1 MTSLS
6 LLIPLLFWIA
16 LLSQITASNGFSNHI
31 CSRRVPLGPQ
41 RKPSIL
47 LSHSTALFQRAVAAS
62 DVPALSADKKTKSD
76 EVFIRDALQKN
87 ALFTSLPEESLVALI
102 DAFEKCNATTRK
114 QVIVQQGDSCDDG
127 GGYVYIIAEG
137 ECSVEVDGHV
147 VPHPF
152 GSMGS
157 GEIFGELSVLYSGT
171 RSATILTESE
181 SVTLFRI
188 FGDTFKEILDPRR
201 NVAYD
206 LETMQEID
214 GVINELWDCNKYGG
228 RGAGDIIPQYKPE
241 RIWLWSQWCGTIVKL
256 SLRATVGNMLFCVGF
271 IVLVQETQNGGTDF
285 HNHPI
290 QYFWTADGIVL
301 PDKNLPCV
309 QDLFLIR
316 KIWGYQQTLTIFIL
330 TFFVNQAFG
339 FWKGVY
345 CECRNVQ
352 SNLDGYFLTLSTNVK
367 RNDDGSFTEESAKLL
382 EDVGQYSRLW
392 HALFWASIAKRF
404 RVLQT
409 DLGLQRMASRGLL
422 TQTQL
427 EILQG
432 LELSTSDQ
440 LKLAPLQW
448 MLVRSIRAMDDG
460 VVAGDTATKGMLLK
474 GMNKL
479 RGSYTKIP
487 NKLAGRMPLAYTQFV
502 QILVDT
508 LVLMSP
514 IALYAELGA
523 YSVIAVGIITLFYT
537 GLLNLA
543 KIFLDPLNNENY
555 CEEDANFMDLGVL
568 IRESNDASTQWKR
581 AGERL
586 PFD

>member
-1 MTSLS
+1 MTSVS
-6 LLIPLLFWIA
+6 LLISLLFWIA
-16 LLSQITASNGFSNHI
+16 VFSQIPASNGFSNHI
-31 CSRRVPLGPQ
+31 RSRRVAVPLGSQ
-41 RKPSIL
+41 QIPST
-47 LSHSTALFQRAVAAS
+47 LSHSTALFQKAVAAS
-62 DVPALSADKKTKSD
+62 DAPALSADKRTTSD
-76 EVFIRDALQKN
+76 QVFIRDALQKN
-87 ALFTSLPEESLVALI
+87 ALFTSLPEESLIALI
-102 DAFEKCNATTRK
+102 DAFEKYNATNRK
-114 QVIVQQGDSCDDG
+114 QVIVQQGDSCEDG

-137 ECSVEVDGHV
+137 ECTVEVDGNV
-147 VPHPF
+147 VPRPF
-152 GSMGS
+152 GKMGS
-157 GEIFGELSVLYSGT
+157 GQIFGELSVLYSGT

-181 SVTLFRI
+181 SVILFRI
-188 FGDTFKEILDPRR
+188 LGDTFKDILDPCR
-201 NVAYD
+201 NVDYD

-214 GVINELWDCNKYGG
+214 GVINELWDCNIYGG

-241 RIWLWSQWCGTIVKL
+241 RIWLWSQWCGTIAKL

-271 IVLVQETQNGGTDF
+271 IVLVQESHGGGADF
-285 HNHPI
+285 HHPT

-301 PDKNLPCV
+301 PDKDLPFV

-316 KIWGYQQTLTIFIL
+316 KIWGYQQTLTTFIL

-339 FWKGVY
+339 FWRGVY
-345 CECRNVQ
+345 CECRNIQ
-352 SNLDGYFLTLSTNVK
+352 SNLDGYFLILSTNVK

-404 RVLQT
+404 QVLQT
-409 DLGLQRMASRGLL
+409 DLGLERMASRGLL

-427 EILQG
+427 EILQE
-432 LELSTSDQ
+432 LELSTKDQ

-502 QILVDT
+502 QILVDAFV
-508 LVLMSP
+508 LVSP

-586 PFD
+586 PF